1 MANHPNETPNAGT
14 EGLRLGYSTVKKAD
28 KTIRTTQRTIKTT
41 AKTAKKT
48 AKVTYKVT
56 KTVVKI
62 TAKTVKAIAKG
73 VIKIISVIPPPIL
86 LILVGA
92 MLFMLLMLGT
102 VMVIAG
108 GVAGGT
114 NATKSAYE
122 NALGL
127 AVPAEDYAYGAS
139 FYTTAMKDAKSS
151 FEAKIDAL
159 SYDAADLAHSDLV
172 YFTRSSPGNPNAKL
186 EHSELATDAIKTQ
199 IKNTWLPSLSE
210 QEVLAIAY
218 VYLQKQENEA
228 QGTTG
233 ALYQVEYTQE
243 TLDTVVAALYVV
255 TENVHERQQC
265 PGKDCDTHKVINP
278 TWTYFDEK
286 LGEAAKI
293 INGELP
299 GDKEQARVDYV
310 NYMTSRDNTP
320 KEIDE
325 AYCPKMHDNH
335 SIALTFYDKTSVL
348 MQLGLGE
355 TPYAEWVEMTITGFE
370 KNEEIH

>member
-28 KTIRTTQRTIKTT
+28 KTIRTAQRTIKTT
-41 AKTAKKT
+41 EKTAKKT

-370 KNEEIH
+370 KNEEIP

>member
-1 MANHPNETPNAGT
+1 MANHPNETSDVGN
-14 EGLRLGYSTVKKAD
+14 EGMRLGYSAVKQAD
-28 KTIRTTQRTIKTT
+28 KTIRTAQRTIKTT
-41 AKTAKKT
+41 EKNAQKT

-62 TAKTVKAIAKG
+62 TAKTVRMIGK
-73 VIKIISVIPPPIL
+73 VVVKIISVIPLPIL

-92 MLFMLLMLGT
+92 MLFMLLMLGA

-108 GVAGGT
+108 GVAGGA

-127 AVPAEDYAYGAS
+127 AVPAEDYADGAT
-139 FYTTAMKDAKSS
+139 FYTAAMNDVKSS
-151 FEAKIDAL
+151 FEAKIDSL
-159 SYDAADLAHSDLV
+159 SYDADDLAHSDLV

-218 VYLQKQENEA
+218 VYLQKQENDA

-233 ALYQVEYTQE
+233 ALYQVEYTQDVLNDVVGKLYAITE
-243 TLDTVVAALYVV
+243 T
-255 TENVHERQQC
+255 VHEKQQC
-265 PGKDCDTHKVINP
+265 PGNDCDTHKVINP

-299 GDKEQARVDYV
+299 GDKEQAHIDYV

-325 AYCPKMHDNH
+325 AYCPKLHNNH

-355 TPYAEWVEMTITGFE
+355 IPYAEWVELTITGFE
-370 KNEEIH
+370 KNEEIP

>member
-1 MANHPNETPNAGT
+1 MANHPNETSDTGT
-14 EGLRLGYSTVKKAD
+14 EGLRLGYSTVRQAD
-28 KTIRTTQRTIKTT
+28 KTIRTAQRTIKTT

-62 TAKTVKAIAKG
+62 TTKTVKAIAKG

-92 MLFMLLMLGT
+92 MLFMLLMLGA

-127 AVPAEDYAYGAS
+127 AVPAEEYADGAG
-139 FYTTAMKDAKSS
+139 FYTTAMDGAKSS

-159 SYDAADLAHSDLV
+159 SYDETNLAHSDLV

-218 VYLQKQENEA
+218 VYLQKQENDA

-233 ALYQVEYTQE
+233 ALYQVEYTQDVLNDVVGKLYAITE
-243 TLDTVVAALYVV
+243 T
-255 TENVHERQQC
+255 VHEKQQC
-265 PGKDCDTHKVINP
+265 PGKDCDTHKVTNP

-299 GDKEQARVDYV
+299 GDKEQAHTDYK
-310 NYMTSRDNTP
+310 NYLLSRDATP

-325 AYCPKMHDNH
+325 AYCPKLHNNH

-348 MQLGLGE
+348 MQLGLNE
-355 TPYAEWVEMTITGFE
+355 IPYAEWVEMTTTGFE
-370 KNEEIH
+370 KNEEIP